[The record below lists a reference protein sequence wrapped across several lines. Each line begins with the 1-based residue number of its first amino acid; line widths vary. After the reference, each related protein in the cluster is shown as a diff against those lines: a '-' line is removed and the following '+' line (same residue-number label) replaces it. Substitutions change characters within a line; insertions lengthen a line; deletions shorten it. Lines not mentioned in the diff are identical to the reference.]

1 MDQSADKQSSS
12 HSRLVWPSRLVLV
25 FLISATAPLLGGCQ
39 VSYLLKSAYYQGTLL
54 RQRVPIDKAL
64 EDSSLSDEQKRKLR
78 LAQEAKAFAESQ
90 LGLRPTANY
99 ASYTQLKQP
108 YVTYVV
114 SAASRTELKLHQW
127 WFPIIGSVPYK
138 GFFDPEDAK
147 AEAELMKNRGFDTY
161 TRGVS
166 AYSTLGWF
174 NDSILS
180 SMLRYKDH
188 DLVDTI
194 IHETTHATIY
204 IRSQAD
210 FNERL
215 AVFIGGIGTRE
226 FYRKKE
232 GANGPTLRL
241 IDDEKHDEKL
251 FIAFLKKELTEL
263 EKWYAD
269 RKSANTAGEIDE
281 LDRQNRLRL
290 IQERFKNAL
299 RPHLLVQDSYK
310 MFETATLNNAQLMN
324 YRLYFDDQD
333 DFEAVFKKR
342 GSNFQEMLKFC
353 KSLESESDP
362 KLALAR
368 AARGFANN

>member
-1 MDQSADKQSSS
+1 M
-12 HSRLVWPSRLVLV
+12 
-25 FLISATAPLLGGCQ
+25 GGCQ